1 MRWLYRLWQAMSF
14 ASGSK
19 NDRSFE
25 DKVGIYKRFYHD
37 KISRDE
43 AKEQIGDDW
52 HEVAQ
57 VATMELCREEQQQPT
72 DAEIREAFNN

>member
-14 ASGSK
+14 ASRPR
-19 NDRSFE
+19 NDRCFE
-25 DKVGIYKRFYHD
+25 DKVGVYKRFYHD
-37 KISRDE
+37 EIGRDE
-43 AKEQIGDDW
+43 AREQIGDDW

-72 DAEIREAFNN
+72 NEEMREAFSN